1 MAKEIDLTI
10 GFTQHIDN
18 VVFEKKHNLDNEFRV
33 QTLEEEMVNY
43 SNDFLGIKV
52 MSVALP
58 PNYSPAKKTEAQ
70 LIDWLQNKVKNNHTK
85 AYLLSLKYGEK
96 LKVKLDQKEPYTN
109 N

>member
-1 MAKEIDLTI
+1 
-10 GFTQHIDN
+10 
-18 VVFEKKHNLDNEFRV
+18 
-33 QTLEEEMVNY
+33 MVNY

-58 PNYSPAKKTEAQ
+58 PNYSPVKKTEAQ

-96 LKVKLDQKEPYTN
+96 LKVKLDQKEPYVN
-109 N
+109 NKK